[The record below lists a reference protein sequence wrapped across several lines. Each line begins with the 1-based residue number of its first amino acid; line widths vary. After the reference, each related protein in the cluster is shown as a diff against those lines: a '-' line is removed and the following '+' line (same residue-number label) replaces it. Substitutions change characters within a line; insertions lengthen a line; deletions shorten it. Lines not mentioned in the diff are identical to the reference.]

1 MAEVNHKLTIQLDP
15 IGDTPKQ
22 VEDKVRA
29 LPENQGKNEDEMN
42 RLIDQE
48 VANVR
53 KVNKLRDTESY
64 HAPETGDVHGNA

>member
-1 MAEVNHKLTIQLDP
+1 MTHKLTIQLDP

-29 LPENQGKNEDEMN
+29 LPVNQGKNEDEMR
-42 RLIDQE
+42 RLIDDE
-48 VANVR
+48 VETVR
-53 KVNKLRDTESY
+53 KENKLRDTEAY